1 MGGCHSEHTSNHVN
15 NIKKSNID
23 LKPEFFSRKGEKLS
37 DLKCYED
44 SPSQNIEIFLFL
56 KDVESAIYEID
67 VLLKTGN
74 IDTFLGKTKE
84 IQGNNIDFMTS
95 FSLNYYFEKEQTL
108 TLIVN
113 KNRVKSDVINTNV
126 GKIMGSLG
134 QREVI
139 SFHNKGNLT
148 IQACNIKNDSY
159 YAEINVTLNINRS
172 NKIDPFYYFKRNIS
186 KGGNIQFVKSYKSE
200 VLICNSTH
208 QYNFSQVTLETIAL
222 NDNDYNKAFLIEVYD
237 SKNMGIIGYQNI
249 VLNQFNE
256 NNNHKQAYQLL
267 TPNTNIPLTDCSID
281 IKVHLTKK
289 YRFIDYLA
297 GGLQISLIVG
307 IDFTSSNKPITDTY
321 SLHYI
326 NSNYHNGYEKAILSC
341 GNIVGYYDYDQKFPV
356 FGYGAKLP
364 GSDLV
369 DHCFPINFELD
380 PNIYSIQNVLLAY
393 RSCVQK
399 IRMFGPTYFAPIIRQ
414 TINISKM
421 NNKNNYYILMILTD
435 GQIND
440 IQDTIDTVVEAS
452 YLNISII
459 IIGIGDGKF
468 ENMELLDADINP
480 LKSSTGANAIR
491 DIVQF
496 VEFRVYENNG
506 VILAE
511 QVLEEVPTQI
521 EEYYRMI
528 KQPPNQPLPN

>member
-1 MGGCHSEHTSNHVN
+1 MGGCHSEHTKHYTN
-15 NIKKSNID
+15 NIKKTNIN
-23 LKPEFFSRKGEKLS
+23 LKPEFFSRKEEKLS

-44 SPSQNIEIFLFL
+44 TPSQNIEIFLFL
-56 KDVESAIYEID
+56 KDVDSAIYEID
-67 VLLKTGN
+67 VFLKTGN

-84 IQGNNIDFMTS
+84 IQGSNIDFMTS

-113 KNRVKSDVINTNV
+113 KNHVKSEVISTSI

-148 IQACNIKNDSY
+148 VQACNIKNDSY
-159 YAEINVTLNINRS
+159 YAEINVYLNLKRS
-172 NKIDPFYYFKRNIS
+172 NKIHPFYYFKRNIS
-186 KGGNIQFVKSYKSE
+186 KGGNILFVKSYKSE
-200 VLICNSTH
+200 VLSYNSDSK
-208 QYNFSQVTLETIAL
+208 YSFSQVTVETIAL
-222 NDNDYNKAFLIEVYD
+222 NDNDNNKPFLIEVYD
-237 SKNMGIIGYQNI
+237 SKNMDVIGYQNI

-256 NNNHKQAYQLL
+256 SNNYKQSHQLL

-281 IKVHLTKK
+281 IKVNLTKK

-307 IDFTSSNKPITDTY
+307 IDFTSSNKPITDAY

-369 DHCFPINFELD
+369 DHCFPINFDVD
-380 PNIYSIQNVLLAY
+380 PNIISIQNVLLAY

-399 IRMFGPTYFAPIIRQ
+399 IRMFGPTYFAPIIKQ

-421 NNKNNYYILMILTD
+421 HNKNNYYILMILTD

-480 LKSSTGANAIR
+480 LKSSTGLPAIR

-496 VEFRVYENNG
+496 VEFRVYENDG
-506 VILAE
+506 VLCLL
-511 QVLEEVPTQI
+511 QDTKRSPRTYWWQL
-521 EEYYRMI
+521 
-528 KQPPNQPLPN
+528 